1 MAPRAL
7 PQSRATVVG
16 VHPNRYRG
24 AGQIHHCEF
33 RSPEAKKARAKAHN
47 KKPLWVAGPK
57 SRSKAKQ
64 GWTGYLANT
73 EGWKACVKHLSTNF
87 RDLVTCPQGSTEWQ
101 LIHIN
106 KCWANAQGSKATVNW
121 YIGGHSDVDTVA
133 RSSHTEGGVYLAR
146 TRWYHPGRF
155 ERDQRFVQTKAHVD
169 RLQKLGN
176 TAEFFEMTKA
186 NRTKIGKTKYD
197 RLVGMMTRWNE
208 ASEYDGER
216 AFHERQEWLAAL
228 KEDFER
234 SQYGGGGL

>member
-1 MAPRAL
+1 MAITRAL
-7 PQSRATVVG
+7 PQSSLRGAKF
-16 VHPNRYRG
+16 G

-73 EGWKACVKHLSTNF
+73 EGWKACVKHLSKDF
-87 RDLVTCPQGSTEWQ
+87 RELVTCPQTSTEWQ

-106 KCWANAQGSKATVNW
+106 KCWATARGSCAEVNW
-121 YIGGHSDVDTVA
+121 YIGGHSNVDTVA